1 MLGYYVRLAAKN
13 LRQHIGLSLLL
24 VGAIGLGIGASM
36 TMITVLHVMSGDPLP
51 SRSAQLFVP
60 VLDPTPPP
68 TGRPVHGHPED
79 AFTWPDARALLSA
92 GRAARQAAMAGG
104 TVLVRNSASERPVK
118 ADFEPARYV
127 TPDFFPLFAVPMRSG
142 RALEA
147 ADVERHAR
155 VAVIDAVLSQRLF
168 DTADGVGHRLRVDDT
183 DFDIV
188 GIVDGWNPKPK
199 FYEGIASHG
208 LFGEADKI
216 FVPLSTAM
224 DLDMDVSFT
233 SCFGE
238 QSPEHLARKDSP
250 DCSWL
255 QLWVELPDAAAV
267 HAYEAFLAGYQHD
280 QRAHGR
286 FPRNIPPRLVSMPA
300 WLDHAHLAPNDLA
313 LQLWLAVCFLGVC
326 LLNIV
331 ALLTAKFLRRSGE
344 ISVRRALG
352 ARERDIFAQ
361 YIVEALLIGVGG
373 AVLGVFVTEFGLWS
387 VRQRPDDYANL
398 AHLDTTML
406 VATLALAIGSALLAA
421 LLPAWRACKVAP
433 ALQLKSL

>member
-51 SRSAQLFVP
+51 SRSARLFVP
-60 VLDPTPPP
+60 ALDPTPPP
-68 TGRPVHGHPED
+68 TGHPVHGHPED
-79 AFTWPDARALLSA
+79 AFTWPDARALLA
-92 GRAARQAAMAGG
+92 AARATRQAAMAGG
-104 TVLVRNSASERPVK
+104 RVLVRNGASERTVK
-118 ADFEPARYV
+118 AAFEQARYV

-147 ADVERHAR
+147 ADMDRHAR
-155 VAVIDAVLSQRLF
+155 VAVIDAVLSRRLF
-168 DTADGVGHRLRVDDT
+168 DTEDGVGHRLRVDDT
-183 DFDIV
+183 DFDVV
-188 GIVDGWNPKPK
+188 GIVDGWNPEPR
-199 FYEGIASHG
+199 FYEGIASRN
-208 LFGEADKI
+208 LFGEADKV

-224 DLDMDVSFT
+224 DLDMDESFM

-238 QSPEHLARKDSP
+238 QSPDRVARKDSP

-255 QLWVELPDAAAV
+255 QMWVELPDAAAV
-267 HAYEAFLAGYQHD
+267 RAYGDFLAGYQRD
-280 QRAHGR
+280 QRTHGR
-286 FPRNIPPRLVSMPA
+286 FPRNIPPRLYSMPA
-300 WLDHAHLAPNDLA
+300 WLDHAHLAPNDLS

-373 AVLGVFVTEFGLWS
+373 AVLGLLVTEFGLWS

-398 AHLDTTML
+398 AHLDAAML
-406 VATLALAIGSALLAA
+406 AATVALAIGSALLAA